1 VSAVNESE
9 VFDRIRDLVV
19 NKLDVD
25 EDEVTMDA
33 SFQDDLGADSLDV
46 MELVD
51 DLETEF
57 KVTIEEQ
64 DLDKIKTVGDAVRY
78 IANR

>member
-1 VSAVNESE
+1 MSE
-9 VFDRIRDLVV
+9 EAILEKVRDLVV

-25 EDEVTMDA
+25 QDEVTMEA

-51 DLETEF
+51 DLEREF
-57 KVTIEEQ
+57 GITIEEE

-78 IANR
+78 IASR

>member
-1 VSAVNESE
+1 VNEVSE
-9 VFDRIRDLVV
+9 EAILEKVRDLVV

-25 EDEVTMDA
+25 EDEVTMEA

-51 DLETEF
+51 DLEREF
-57 KVTIEEQ
+57 GITIEEE

-78 IANR
+78 IASR

>member
-1 VSAVNESE
+1 MNESE

>member
-1 VSAVNESE
+1 VNEDKVLE
-9 VFDRIRDLVV
+9 KVRNLVV

-25 EDEVTMDA
+25 EDEVTMEA

-51 DLETEF
+51 DLEREF
-57 KVTIEEQ
+57 GIAIEEE

-78 IANR
+78 IASR

>member
-1 VSAVNESE
+1 MSESE
-9 VFDRIRDLVV
+9 VFERVRELVV
-19 NKLDVD
+19 SKLDVD

-51 DLETEF
+51 DLEREF
-57 KVTIEEQ
+57 GITIEED

-78 IANR
+78 IASR

>member
-1 VSAVNESE
+1 VSEEAILEKV
-9 VFDRIRDLVV
+9 RDLVV

-25 EDEVTMDA
+25 EDEVTMEA

-51 DLETEF
+51 DLEREF
-57 KVTIEEQ
+57 GITIEEE

-78 IANR
+78 IASR

>member
-1 VSAVNESE
+1 MNEDKVLE
-9 VFDRIRDLVV
+9 KVRNLVV

-25 EDEVTMDA
+25 EDEVTMEA

-51 DLETEF
+51 DLEREF
-57 KVTIEEQ
+57 GIAIEEG

-78 IANR
+78 IASR

>member
-1 VSAVNESE
+1 MSE
-9 VFDRIRDLVV
+9 EAILEKVRDLVV

-25 EDEVTMDA
+25 EDEVTMEA

-51 DLETEF
+51 DLEREF
-57 KVTIEEQ
+57 GITIEEE

-78 IANR
+78 IASR

>member
-1 VSAVNESE
+1 MSESE
-9 VFDRIRDLVV
+9 VFDRVRDLVV

-25 EDEVTMDA
+25 EDEVTMEA

-51 DLETEF
+51 DLESEF
-57 KVTIEEQ
+57 KITIEEQ

-78 IANR
+78 IASR

>member
-1 VSAVNESE
+1 VNAVNEDKVLE
-9 VFDRIRDLVV
+9 KVRNLVV

-25 EDEVTMDA
+25 EDEVTMEA

-51 DLETEF
+51 DLEREF
-57 KVTIEEQ
+57 GIAIEEE

-78 IANR
+78 IASR

>member
-1 VSAVNESE
+1 MNEDKVLE
-9 VFDRIRDLVV
+9 KVRNLVV

-25 EDEVTMDA
+25 EDEVTMEA

-51 DLETEF
+51 DLEREF
-57 KVTIEEQ
+57 GIAIEEE

-78 IANR
+78 IASR

>member
-1 VSAVNESE
+1 VNGVSEEAILEKV
-9 VFDRIRDLVV
+9 RDLVV

-25 EDEVTMDA
+25 QDEVTMEA

-51 DLETEF
+51 DLEREF
-57 KVTIEEQ
+57 GITIEEE

-78 IANR
+78 IASR